1 MAEPK
6 EIENIRVA
14 VRCRPMN
21 DREIREQAKSCF
33 TEDSGHAVLT
43 NLDNPNER
51 HEFGFDYVYGTE
63 SPQAQVFEDIGV
75 PILTRAFGG
84 YNGTIFAYGQTGSGK
99 TFSMTGVPRGGMELE
114 GLIPRMNKAI
124 FTKIQEEVLL
134 HPTKSFLVECSY
146 FEIYNEII
154 YDLLDGSGNKKS
166 KGAGLEIKEHSVL
179 GIYVKDLQ
187 ERVVENSDEV
197 GDLMAQ
203 GAQAR
208 TVGATQMNAESSRSH
223 SIFVI
228 KIHQKDGTDESKNIY
243 AKINLV
249 DLAGS
254 ERAASTGAQG
264 DRLKEGANIN
274 KSLSALGNV
283 INTLV
288 EVSRSGKKLF
298 VPYRNSKLT
307 RVLQES
313 LGGNSLCSMLATCS
327 PANINFPETLSTL
340 KYASRA
346 KSIKVQARKNE
357 TSSQI
362 SQLNEEIANLK
373 KKLLEQVDSG
383 TRLADNSI
391 DEKDQV
397 MLKYEKQIQEME
409 RVRLQTWED
418 KAKLSKHHQV
428 ERKRLTDEK
437 AIADRKVEQER
448 TRRWK
453 LLQEKN
459 DLELAFRTLR
469 DLDLSHHQNDA
480 LESASLSS
488 PVDSLMWLEQ
498 AERLKRL
505 ESGVRDHRTLILVFK
520 DSLDRDVSVWSKRE
534 RVNRQ
539 GPGPSTHEIA
549 ARHMLAGHI
558 HTKLKNIR
566 GETQQL
572 FKLETEWIG
581 VATEVINMLMS
592 ALHYVRES
600 KERRNGVPARSKCL
614 RTEDAQF
621 KEEISKGLI
630 ITLSIMQK
638 YRDQVML
645 GVRQQRDQIF
655 ATKDIDLE
663 LKRTL
668 ESNEDSEDV
677 VTSDETGDICRAP
690 KPPIPTAYSKLEP
703 MGSLGR
709 HEIPEKPESA
719 FTKTIDFDWP
729 HFFHSMTIRVDDPAS
744 NGADSTLPTSED
756 ISMTPKNEIRSP
768 LRPTIELQEEF
779 ENFLSQEITGEETQV
794 YAILALVMS
803 WKDLLK
809 SNAIPSKLFSR
820 PPIRFLHDIIR
831 SVVGATGFAESAIST
846 NELKYQQLPGKLER
860 AEFLTKILDFVQ
872 ATYNHTQW
880 KKNVII
886 AATASNIMTGKQVQD
901 TMQFLGFFGLAALA
915 HVIAHPRE
923 PPSLQEVKP
932 DQDIPHPT
940 KETMEMK
947 AACSHDGGSWQGI
960 GAFTLD
966 LTQLHIQKMFVFQFE
981 NFDSDEAL
989 HVGRYLRLEISDGIA
1004 CSIEVNGQQV
1014 AEKHVIAEMLETE
1027 ASGYGNGLQKL
1038 VESSQIVVERAKILL
1053 ERSKESEREKLEQQ
1067 KQLSGQLEHLKLTKD
1082 LLEKEKQALSAQVAA
1097 LQAQIVEES
1106 RLHQED
1112 KKQADSVAQDLQTQL
1127 QAHWQQSQT
1136 LETKCQA
1143 HEQAMQQAEHDHSEL
1158 VRELDQLRRSK
1169 ENLENLCHELRDQL
1183 QAQERGTIERTEEQ
1197 VATQKAELL
1206 SANVLVDE
1214 LRRNLAIAEQNKKE
1228 QEQIRDALHA
1238 NLTHVRQEMIEQL
1251 AQANVSACNQQKAL
1265 NELLDQC
1272 GKEKAEWKAK
1282 ASALQT
1288 QVTSAQDELT
1298 AVKHE
1303 VCQLQALKVEMNEAS
1318 KAMDLADEKDKQ
1330 LLEAQ
1335 TKELHHVAEIERLE
1349 AKATTLTTKQE
1360 ELSQSVQS
1368 LSLERDKLRHQVR
1381 ELKETDEELTLQIQ
1395 VLTEERDTARQNEEL
1410 LFTESI
1416 EKDQEIERIR
1426 DGYVW
1431 VTDRMNAKE
1440 DELAEL
1446 QEQLERYQSL
1456 MAIHN
1461 GR

>member
-1 MAEPK
+1 MTEPK

-21 DREIREQAKSCF
+21 DREIREQAQSCF
-33 TEDSGHAVLT
+33 IEESGHAVLT
-43 NLDNPNER
+43 NLDNPIER
-51 HEFGFDYVYGTE
+51 HEFGFDHVYGTQ
-63 SPQAQVFEDIGV
+63 SSQAQVFQDIGV

-99 TFSMTGVPRGGMELE
+99 TFSMAGVPRGGMELQ

-124 FTKIQEEVLL
+124 FDKIQEEILL

-154 YDLLDGSGNKKS
+154 YDLLDGTGNKKG

-197 GDLMAQ
+197 NDLMGQ

-228 KIHQKDGTDESKNIY
+228 KIHQKDGNDESKNIF

-327 PANINFPETLSTL
+327 PANINFSETLSTL

-346 KSIKVQARKNE
+346 KSIKVQAKKNE

-362 SQLNEEIANLK
+362 AQLNEEIANLK
-373 KKLLEQVDSG
+373 KKLMEQVDG
-383 TRLADNSI
+383 GARLADSSM

-428 ERKRLTDEK
+428 ERKRLTEEK

-469 DLDLSHHQNDA
+469 DLDISYFQNDA
-480 LESASLSS
+480 PESSSS
-488 PVDSLMWLEQ
+488 PVDSLMWMEQ

-505 ESGVRDHRTLILVFK
+505 ENGVRDHRTLILVFK
-520 DSLDRDVSVWSKRE
+520 DSLDRDVKVWSKRE
-534 RVNRQ
+534 SVNRQ
-539 GPGPSTHEIA
+539 GAGPSTHEIA

-558 HTKLKNIR
+558 HTKLKNIS
-566 GETQQL
+566 GETEKL
-572 FKLETEWIG
+572 FKLESEWIR

-592 ALHYVRES
+592 SLYQLKKSEEKGDGIAH
-600 KERRNGVPARSKCL
+600 GGKCL
-614 RTEDAQF
+614 RAEDAQF
-621 KEEISKGLI
+621 KEEMTKGLI
-630 ITLSIMQK
+630 ITLSIVQK
-638 YRDQVML
+638 YRDQVVL
-645 GVRQQRDQIF
+645 GIRQQREQVF
-655 ATKDIDLE
+655 ATKDIDIELNKTLE
-663 LKRTL
+663 LHRDTEAL
-668 ESNEDSEDV
+668 DV
-677 VTSDETGDICRAP
+677 RNDTDEICRESTSKAMIS
-690 KPPIPTAYSKLEP
+690 PIYSKLKSVV
-703 MGSLGR
+703 SLAR
-709 HEIPEKPESA
+709 NEIPKKPDA
-719 FTKTIDFDWP
+719 TFLKPIDLGWP
-729 HFFHSMTIRVDDPAS
+729 HFLHSMTIQFEYTPKSSVSSEEP
-744 NGADSTLPTSED
+744 PTSSE
-756 ISMTPKNEIRSP
+756 SVSP
-768 LRPTIELQEEF
+768 FRPTIELKEEF
-779 ENFLSQEITGEETQV
+779 ERLLTVEITGDEIQV
-794 YAILALVMS
+794 YKILSLVMS

-831 SVVGATGFAESAIST
+831 SVVVATGYGESAVSK
-846 NELKYQQLPGKLER
+846 NELDYLQLPGKLER
-860 AEFLTKILDFVQ
+860 ADFLTKILDFVQ
-872 ATYNHTQW
+872 ETYNQIQW
-880 KKNVII
+880 KNNVVI

-901 TMQFLGFFGLAALA
+901 TMQFLSYFALAALA
-915 HVIAHPRE
+915 HLIAHPRE
-923 PPSLQEVKP
+923 NQQVE
-932 DQDIPHPT
+932 DMIPHEN
-940 KETMEMK
+940 KDTMQLSV
-947 AACSHDGGSWQGI
+947 ACSHDGEIWQEI
-960 GAFTLD
+960 GAFTLQ
-966 LTQLHIQKMFVFQFE
+966 LTQLLDEKMRTFQFE
-981 NFDSDEAL
+981 TSDSDEML
-989 HVGRYLRLEISDGIA
+989 HVGRYIRLHIVDGIA
-1004 CSIEVNGQQV
+1004 CIVEILGQQV
-1014 AEKHVIAEMLETE
+1014 AERHHIAQVLDTD
-1027 ASGYGNGLQKL
+1027 ASEYEHCLQKL
-1038 VESSQIVVERAKILL
+1038 VDSSQIVVEQAKILL
-1053 ERSKESEREKLEQQ
+1053 ERSKENEREKLEQQ
-1067 KQLSGQLEHLKLTKD
+1067 KQLSGQLEHLKLSKN
-1082 LLEKEKQALSAQVAA
+1082 LLEKEKEALIAQVAS
-1097 LQAQIVEES
+1097 LETQIEEES
-1106 RLHQED
+1106 RLRHDD
-1112 KKQADSVAQDLQTQL
+1112 KQQADCIAQELQSQLQT
-1127 QAHWQQSQT
+1127 HWQQNQI

-1143 HEQAMQQAEHDHSEL
+1143 LGQAMQQAEHDRSEL
-1158 VRELDQLRRSK
+1158 AREVDQLRRSK
-1169 ENLENLCHELRDQL
+1169 ENVENLCHDLRDQL
-1183 QAQERGTIERTEEQ
+1183 QAQERGTIEKTEEQ

-1214 LRRNLAIAEQNKKE
+1214 LRRNLASAEQNKKE
-1228 QEQIRDALHA
+1228 QERIREDLHA

-1272 GKEKAEWKAK
+1272 GKEKAEWKGK
-1282 ASALQT
+1282 ATALQA
-1288 QVTSAQDELT
+1288 QVTSAQAELT
-1298 AVKHE
+1298 TLHHE
-1303 VCQLQALKVEMNEAS
+1303 IRQLQALKVEMNDAS
-1318 KAMDLADEKDKQ
+1318 KAIDLADEKDKQ

-1349 AKATTLTTKQE
+1349 TKIQVLTTKRE
-1360 ELSQSVQS
+1360 ELSQSIQS
-1368 LSLERDKLRHQVR
+1368 LSSERDQLRHQVR

-1410 LFTESI
+1410 LFAESI

-1426 DGYVW
+1426 DGYGRCPSLVW
-1431 VTDRMNAKE
+1431 
-1440 DELAEL
+1440 
-1446 QEQLERYQSL
+1446 SL
-1456 MAIHN
+1456 VFMCCN